1 MKLLEKLMAVPIIK
15 SILDNDL
22 YKFTMMQAVFH
33 QYRNV
38 EVEYDFKCRNKGQK
52 LGYLAEIV
60 RHQINLMANL
70 QLQALE
76 KTFLQNKIRFLTPDF
91 VEFLSNFRFDPTTV
105 TVTDDNG
112 ELRIH
117 IKGKWVN
124 TILWEVPILAIVSEA
139 YFRTLPGADIERSYQ
154 VGREKLA
161 KKIGLINFYHLPIN
175 EMGTRRRFTR
185 EWQDEMVG
193 TLARECSRDDFR
205 ATSNVFLAMKYD
217 IKAMGTMAHEWIMA
231 HLSLVD
237 NISQAQKR
245 ALHVWQ
251 QEFIDDLGIA
261 LSDTFGTDAFYRDL
275 DLVLSRSYSGPRHD
289 SGDPYAFGYK
299 TINHY
304 QKMNIDPIAKVVTF
318 SDSLKI
324 NEEVIVPLF
333 LTFVRYFRINFGVGT
348 DLSND
353 LDQDPLNIVIK
364 MSSCQGKPV
373 VKLSDVEGKEMGD
386 PEMIKR
392 VKEAYPR
399 S

>member
-1 MKLLEKLMAVPIIK
+1 MKLLTKMMTVPIIK

-33 QYRNV
+33 QYRDV
-38 EVEYDFKCRNKGQK
+38 EVEYDFKCRNKGQR
-52 LGYLAEIV
+52 LGHLAEIV
-60 RHQINLMANL
+60 RCQIDLMVDL
-70 QLQALE
+70 QLQVLE
-76 KTFLQNKIRFLTPDF
+76 KAFLQSKIRFLTPDF
-91 VEFLSNFRFDPTTV
+91 IEFLSDFRFDPLTV
-105 TVTDDNG
+105 TVINDDG

-139 YFRTLPGADIERSYQ
+139 YFCTLPNVNLEHSYQ
-154 VGREKLA
+154 IGREKLA
-161 KKIGLINFYHLPIN
+161 KKIELINFYHLPIN

-185 EWQDEMVG
+185 EWQDEMVS
-193 TLARECSRDDFR
+193 TLARECSFNDFR
-205 ATSNVFLAMKYD
+205 ATSNVFLAMKHN

-231 HLSLVD
+231 HLSLVSD
-237 NISQAQKR
+237 ISQAQKR

-261 LSDTFGTDAFYRDL
+261 LSDTFGTDAFYRDF
-275 DLVLSRSYSGPRHD
+275 DTVLSRSYSGPRHD

-299 TINHY
+299 TIDHY
-304 QKMNIDPIAKVVTF
+304 KEMDIDPTVKVVTF
-318 SDSLKI
+318 SDGLKI
-324 NEEVIVPLF
+324 NEKIIVPLF

-353 LDQDPLNIVIK
+353 LDYHPLNIVIK

-392 VKEAYPR
+392 VKAAYPR
-399 S
+399 N